1 MIPGANPVAPGGPTD
16 RPGVPARA
24 PWTVG
29 AGRRLAPAGAVEHL
43 DDLVR
48 AVLLTGAG
56 ERLHR
61 PGFGAGL
68 GASALFEPLSD
79 AVGATVSARA
89 HGSLTDALGDR
100 IQVVEVTVSVRDSV
114 LRADV
119 TYRPL
124 PAGEGRTV
132 SVDLPGGVS

>member
-1 MIPGANPVAPGGPTD
+1 MT
-16 RPGVPARA
+16 ARA
-24 PWTVG
+24 PWRLG
-29 AGRRLAPAGAVEHL
+29 GGRRLATADYLGHL

-48 AVLLTGAG
+48 IVLQTGPS

-79 AVGATVSARA
+79 ALGATVTARVR
-89 HGSLTDALGDR
+89 GSLSDALGDR
-100 IQVVEVTVSVRDSV
+100 IQVLDVIVNVTDST
-114 LRADV
+114 LLAEV

-124 PAGEGRTV
+124 PAGGHRTV
-132 SVDLPGGVS
+132 AVQLPGGSL